1 MRSAWLVSVAL
12 AACGSSDRDLTCKL
26 LADPT
31 NCWASATAQATAC
44 LAMHATPGTLSADRT
59 SCTWSDGS
67 RVMFDAPLPQSTT
80 ALGHLTFT
88 VSAPGCTWS
97 FTDTF
102 HNHMELTVGGR
113 TEIAEL
119 QPDRTFDLR
128 CDDGTT
134 YSTSFDTLFTCQPP
148 ARAPTD
154 GFDVEPTSVQFT
166 LSAVNA
172 STPLFTCM

>member
-1 MRSAWLVSVAL
+1 MRSARAVVVL
-12 AACGSSDRDLTCKL
+12 AACGGSSSELTCKL

-31 NCWASATAQATAC
+31 NCWAAATAEATTC

-67 RVMFDAPLPQSTT
+67 RVTFDAALPQSTA
-80 ALGHLTFT
+80 ALDHLTFT
-88 VSAPGCTWS
+88 VTAPGCTWS

-102 HNHMELTVGGR
+102 KNHMELTVGGK

-119 QPDRTFDLR
+119 QAGGTFELS
-128 CDDGTT
+128 CDNGTSYT
-134 YSTSFDTLFTCQPP
+134 TSFQTLFTCQAP

-154 GFDVEPTSVQFT
+154 GFDVEATSFQFT

-172 STPLFTCM
+172 PTPLFTCM